1 MSVLDREP
9 TTMNFLTPLG
19 FSFNIKRSPDI
30 NYFAQAVSL
39 PSMTLGQTMMPTP
52 FVKLNVPGDHLEF
65 GTFGVTFK
73 VDEKMANYLDIYN
86 WMIALG
92 FPDSFDQYKTLSGN
106 KPESGVGLVSDATLI
121 VMTSA
126 MNPIKQVV
134 FRDIFPIDLSPIS
147 FDSRQADV
155 NYIEAT
161 ATFSV
166 QKYEI
171 IPA

>member
-9 TTMNFLTPLG
+9 TSMNFLSPLG
-19 FSFNIKRSPDI
+19 FRFNIKRSPDI
-30 NYFAQAVSL
+30 NYFVQAVSL
-39 PSMTLGQTMMPTP
+39 PSMTLGQSFMPTP
-52 FVKLNVPGDHLEF
+52 FVKLNVPGDHLDF
-65 GTFGVTFK
+65 GTIGVTFK
-73 VDEKMANYLDIYN
+73 VDEKMANYTDIYN
-86 WMIALG
+86 WMMALG
-92 FPDSFDQYKTLSGN
+92 FPDSFDQYAALAGN
-106 KPESGVGLVSDATLI
+106 KPESGKGLVSDATLI

-126 MNPIKQVV
+126 MNPMKQIV

-147 FDSRQADV
+147 FDARQADV

-161 ATFSV
+161 ATFSI